1 MASDFNVTAPRC
13 LIGLWIEE
21 RCLLS
26 ENYVARVSGKADG
39 VDTFERVMP
48 RCRQGKGRWV
58 STTAQAGVDITAPH
72 AAPAPPPRATLRA
85 RTIEAEAIA
94 YVASLTQPP
103 ENFVHT
109 SMSSVQFAPPPA
121 DAAAMSPALAAA
133 RAAARAEP
141 HNAPPATAPAPTS
154 SALARLPLSL
164 QSRDAQ
170 IALAPVV
177 SRLVNRLASIG
188 SSMTELAA
196 TARSLNPAALAKES
210 LSVATLIPPVKSE
223 APPVGAGDDIVLAR
237 TLRDAAHLFQH
248 AKLANA
254 DIETV
259 ARACAPHKKGVVR
272 ATDDVQQLWVCL
284 KSFEA
289 LEGIIL

>member
-1 MASDFNVTAPRC
+1 MASAADFNLTAPRC

-21 RCLLS
+21 RCLQS

-72 AAPAPPPRATLRA
+72 AAPAPPPRSTLRA

-94 YVASLTQPP
+94 YVASLAQAP

-109 SMSSVQFAPPPA
+109 SMSSVQFAPPPP
-121 DAAAMSPALAAA
+121 DAAALSPAIAAA

-141 HNAPPATAPAPTS
+141 HTAPPATAPAPTI

-170 IALAPVV
+170 IALAPVI
-177 SRLVNRLASIG
+177 SRLVNRLSAIGASL
-188 SSMTELAA
+188 SELAA
-196 TARSLNPAALAKES
+196 TARSLNPAALTKES
-210 LSVATLIPPVKSE
+210 LSVATLIPPMKIE
-223 APPVGAGDDIVLAR
+223 APPAGDDIVLAR
-237 TLRDAAHLFQH
+237 TLRDAAHLFPRAQ
-248 AKLANA
+248 LANA
-254 DIETV
+254 DIETI
-259 ARACAPHKKGVVR
+259 ARACAPPKKGVVR

-284 KSFEA
+284 TTFEA
-289 LEGIIL
+289 LEGLIL